1 MLVSKQWS
9 GEGYRIRER
18 GGRGEDEVYYSGRQ
32 SFVHVLDAF
41 PLGHDTV
48 LIPLQTRPTLL
59 GPLRPMD
66 AYIGTPRALAAAAWK
81 LHVLFIA
88 LHSSGSDTRQMY
100 TIRLP
105 SLNAVIRETNDVNAA
120 TSRSHSPFPSALLF
134 SGHRPLRSSM
144 APDDA
149 AVRRGVLDVLRCN
162 SQHCHA

>member
-1 MLVSKQWS
+1 MLVTKQWS

-66 AYIGTPRALAAAAWK
+66 AYIGTPRALAAVAWK

-88 LHSSGSDTRQMY
+88 LHSSGSDTPDPLKICLTPSRS
-100 TIRLP
+100 TGEALAERLFVLP
-105 SLNAVIRETNDVNAA
+105 SSQIMWKTRPGNQN
-120 TSRSHSPFPSALLF
+120 LL
-134 SGHRPLRSSM
+134 
-144 APDDA
+144 D
-149 AVRRGVLDVLRCN
+149 
-162 SQHCHA
+162 